1 MLIEVKVKVARIV
14 DGKTKKRTET
24 YLVAD
29 CELFSNAEYRVM
41 SSLIHEQEEGT
52 VSSSEIVSLRQS
64 PIKEICEETMPGSAF
79 TFIAT
84 LRDIFHDDDG
94 NEKSLRYKVLLWAN
108 DLSQAN
114 ERAHHLVHQGYN
126 MQIEGIKE
134 VEYEYLVEQSNQEEE
149 TESESQ

>member
-1 MLIEVKVKVARIV
+1 MLIEVKVKVARVV

-24 YLVAD
+24 FLVDKEVFA
-29 CELFSNAEYRVM
+29 SAEYDVM
-41 SSLIHEQEEGT
+41 ASLTQEQEVGT
-52 VSSSEIVSLRQS
+52 VSSYEIQSLRMS
-64 PIKEICEETMPGSAF
+64 PIKEVCEETMPGSAL
-79 TFIAT
+79 TFIVT

-114 ERAHHLVHQGYN
+114 ERAHHLVHQGYD

-134 VEYEYLVEQSNQEEE
+134 VEYEFLTDSIEENEEE
-149 TESESQ
+149 

>member
-1 MLIEVKVKVARIV
+1 MLIEVKVKVARVV

-24 YLVAD
+24 FLVDKEVFA
-29 CELFSNAEYRVM
+29 SAEYDVM
-41 SSLIHEQEEGT
+41 ASLTQEQEVGT
-52 VSSSEIVSLRQS
+52 VSSYEIQSLRMS
-64 PIKEICEETMPGSAF
+64 PIKEVCEETMPGSAL
-79 TFIAT
+79 TFIVT

-114 ERAHHLVHQGYN
+114 ERAHHLVHQGYD

-134 VEYEYLVEQSNQEEE
+134 VEYEFLTDSIEENE
-149 TESESQ
+149 EG

>member
-24 YLVAD
+24 FLVDKEVFA
-29 CELFSNAEYRVM
+29 SAEYDVM
-41 SSLIHEQEEGT
+41 ASLTQEQEVGT
-52 VSSSEIVSLRQS
+52 VSSYEIQSLRMS
-64 PIKEICEETMPGSAF
+64 PIKEVCEETMPGSAL
-79 TFIAT
+79 TFIVT

-114 ERAHHLVHQGYN
+114 ERAHNLVHQGYD

-134 VEYEYLVEQSNQEEE
+134 VEYEFLTDSIEENE
-149 TESESQ
+149 EG

>member
-24 YLVAD
+24 FLVDKEVFA
-29 CELFSNAEYRVM
+29 SAEYDVM
-41 SSLIHEQEEGT
+41 ASLTQEQEVGT
-52 VSSSEIVSLRQS
+52 VSSYEIQSLRMS
-64 PIKEICEETMPGSAF
+64 PIKEVCEETMPGSAL
-79 TFIAT
+79 TFIVT

-114 ERAHHLVHQGYN
+114 ERAHHLVHQGYD

-134 VEYEYLVEQSNQEEE
+134 VEYEFLTDSIEENE
-149 TESESQ
+149 EG

>member
-24 YLVAD
+24 FLVDKEVFA
-29 CELFSNAEYRVM
+29 SAEYDVM
-41 SSLIHEQEEGT
+41 ASLTQEQEVGT
-52 VSSSEIVSLRQS
+52 VSSYEIQSLRMS
-64 PIKEICEETMPGSAF
+64 PIKEVCEETMPGSAL
-79 TFIAT
+79 TFIVT

-114 ERAHHLVHQGYN
+114 ERAHHLVHQGYD

-134 VEYEYLVEQSNQEEE
+134 VEYEFLTDSIEENEEE
-149 TESESQ
+149 

>member
-24 YLVAD
+24 FLVDKEVFA
-29 CELFSNAEYRVM
+29 SAEYDVM
-41 SSLIHEQEEGT
+41 ASLTQEQEVGT
-52 VSSSEIVSLRQS
+52 VSSYEIQSLRMS
-64 PIKEICEETMPGSAF
+64 PIKEVCEETMPGSAL
-79 TFIAT
+79 TFIVT

-114 ERAHHLVHQGYN
+114 ERAHHLVHQGYD

-134 VEYEYLVEQSNQEEE
+134 VEYEFLTDSVEENEEE
-149 TESESQ
+149 

>member
-1 MLIEVKVKVARIV
+1 MLIEVNVKVARVV

-24 YLVAD
+24 FLVDKEVFA
-29 CELFSNAEYRVM
+29 SAEYDVM
-41 SSLIHEQEEGT
+41 ASLTQEQEVGT
-52 VSSSEIVSLRQS
+52 VSSYEIQSLRMS
-64 PIKEICEETMPGSAF
+64 PIKEVCEETMPGSAL
-79 TFIAT
+79 TFIVT

-114 ERAHHLVHQGYN
+114 ERAHHLVHQGYD

-134 VEYEYLVEQSNQEEE
+134 VEYEFLTDSIEENEEE
-149 TESESQ
+149 

>member
-1 MLIEVKVKVARIV
+1 MLIEVKVKVARVV

-24 YLVAD
+24 FLVDKEVFA
-29 CELFSNAEYRVM
+29 SAEYDVM
-41 SSLIHEQEEGT
+41 ASLTQEQEVGT
-52 VSSSEIVSLRQS
+52 VSSYEIQSLRMS
-64 PIKEICEETMPGSAF
+64 PIKEVCEETIPGSAL
-79 TFIAT
+79 TFIVT

-114 ERAHHLVHQGYN
+114 ERAHHLVHQGYD

-134 VEYEYLVEQSNQEEE
+134 VEYEFLTDSIEENE
-149 TESESQ
+149 EG

>member
-1 MLIEVKVKVARIV
+1 MLIEVKVKVARVV

-24 YLVAD
+24 FLVDKEVFA
-29 CELFSNAEYRVM
+29 SAEYDVM
-41 SSLIHEQEEGT
+41 ASLTQEQEVGT
-52 VSSSEIVSLRQS
+52 VNSYEIQSLRMS
-64 PIKEICEETMPGSAF
+64 PIKEVCEETIPGSAL
-79 TFIAT
+79 TFIVT

-114 ERAHHLVHQGYN
+114 ERAHHLVHQGYD

-134 VEYEYLVEQSNQEEE
+134 VEYEFLTDSIEENE
-149 TESESQ
+149 EG

>member
-24 YLVAD
+24 FLVDKEVFA
-29 CELFSNAEYRVM
+29 SAEYDVM
-41 SSLIHEQEEGT
+41 VSLTQEQEVGT
-52 VSSSEIVSLRQS
+52 VSSYEIQSLRMS
-64 PIKEICEETMPGSAF
+64 PIKEVCEETMPGSAL
-79 TFIAT
+79 TFIVT

-114 ERAHHLVHQGYN
+114 ERAHNLVHQGYD

-134 VEYEYLVEQSNQEEE
+134 VEYEFLTDSIEENEEE
-149 TESESQ
+149 

>member
-1 MLIEVKVKVARIV
+1 
-14 DGKTKKRTET
+14 
-24 YLVAD
+24 
-29 CELFSNAEYRVM
+29 
-41 SSLIHEQEEGT
+41 
-52 VSSSEIVSLRQS
+52 
-64 PIKEICEETMPGSAF
+64 MPGSAL
-79 TFIAT
+79 TFIVT

-114 ERAHHLVHQGYN
+114 ERAHHLVHQGYD